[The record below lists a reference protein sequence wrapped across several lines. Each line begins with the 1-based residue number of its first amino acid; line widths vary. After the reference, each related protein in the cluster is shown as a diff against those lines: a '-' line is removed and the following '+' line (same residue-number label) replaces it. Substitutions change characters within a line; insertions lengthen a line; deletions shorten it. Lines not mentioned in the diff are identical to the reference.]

1 MDGTTG
7 NLSDDVGAEME
18 VFKSFTVE
26 AAHRLPNVA
35 DTHPCARVHGHSFVI
50 ELWVGGV
57 IGGRSGW
64 VIDFA
69 DIIEAFRPLNDQLD
83 HMMLNDIDGLS
94 NPTSENLAIWI
105 WDRVSPSLRGL
116 SKVVVRDT
124 STSGCVY
131 RGPRGR

>member
-83 HMMLNDIDGLS
+83 HRMLNDIDGLS

-116 SKVVVRDT
+116 SKVVVRET